1 MVLFSQYLEKAWIP
15 IPNCNKGFNKFKIFN
30 LFPVLL
36 TILIMW
42 GICAICTLA
51 GVEDPAIRTD
61 GPKMVMFNKAKWVR
75 FPLPC
80 NFHILTK
87 KNKYLNILVLVQWGV
102 PTISV
107 EAVFGMMAG
116 VFASAIESV
125 GDYYACAR
133 LSGLKHFRNLS

>member
-15 IPNCNKGFNKFKIFN
+15 VPNCSKGINKFKIFN

-42 GICAICTLA
+42 GICGICTLA
-51 GVEDPAIRTD
+51 DVDIPAIRTD
-61 GPKMVMFNKAKWVR
+61 GPKMTMFNKAKWFR
-75 FPLPC
+75 LPLPC
-80 NFHILTK
+80 KIIFEEQSFKDHS
-87 KNKYLNILVLVQWGV
+87 LVQWGT
-102 PTISV
+102 PTVSV
-107 EAVFGMMAG
+107 EGVFGMMAG

-133 LSGLKHFRNLS
+133 LSG